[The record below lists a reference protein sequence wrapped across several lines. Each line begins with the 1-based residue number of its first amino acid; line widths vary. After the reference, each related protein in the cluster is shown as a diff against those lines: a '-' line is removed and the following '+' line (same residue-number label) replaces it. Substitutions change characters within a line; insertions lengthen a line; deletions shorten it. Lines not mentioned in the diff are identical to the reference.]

1 MSKLLSAL
9 IAAVFAVATFS
20 AAAAADTAMAPA
32 KPAAAPAAKADPAAP
47 KKVTAQQ
54 VKMKRCNM
62 EAKEKGLHKAE
73 RKAFMKSCL
82 KKGKKDSAAPAAQ

>member
-9 IAAVFAVATFS
+9 IAAVFAAVTFS
-20 AAAAADTAMAPA
+20 AIAADTAMAPA
-32 KPAAAPAAKADPAAP
+32 KPAAAPAAKTAPAGP

-54 VKMKRCNM
+54 AKMKRCNM
-62 EAKEKGLHKAE
+62 EAKEQGLHKAE

-82 KKGKKDSAAPAAQ
+82 KKDNSAPAAQ

>member
-9 IAAVFAVATFS
+9 IAAVFAAVTYS
-20 AAAAADTAMAPA
+20 AIAADTAMAPA
-32 KPAAAPAAKADPAAP
+32 KPAAAPAGKANPAAP

-54 VKMKRCNM
+54 AKMKRCNM
-62 EAKEKGLHKAE
+62 EAKEKDLHKAE

-82 KKGKKDSAAPAAQ
+82 KKGIKDSAAPAAQ

>member
-20 AAAAADTAMAPA
+20 AAADDTAMAPA
-32 KPAAAPAAKADPAAP
+32 KPSAAPAAKADPAAP